1 MIKKQIWQY
10 AIIPIFMV
18 SCTGSDDVLLPEHD
32 TNNEVIDKITISIQ
46 DYRYENET
54 RGITYT
60 GDSTPFAWTEKDTV
74 GIYPDRGDQ
83 MAFSMAA
90 GVGTNTAN
98 IDGGA
103 WGLKSDAWYAA
114 YSPFNRKNFF
124 NDREHIQLDYIGQVE
139 TGIANADHLGAYDF
153 QAANDTRRSEEGTL
167 NFMLERLNCILIL
180 RLTVPQPGTYSEIRL
195 TADDEVFT
203 TQAQLA
209 LGKEYV
215 YTPIKKQKTLSLGLK
230 DVTTTTSNQVADFL
244 IMMAPVD
251 LTGKTYTVSLIGA
264 NGYVYKGTKTP
275 TKAYE
280 AGAATRT
287 AITLK
292 LDEGSNIGM
301 GGEFTTEESEM

>member
-1 MIKKQIWQY
+1 MTKKQKGLW
-10 AIIPIFMV
+10 ALVPILMM
-18 SCTGSDDVLLPEHD
+18 SCTGSDEPLLSVQTSSD
-32 TNNEVIDKITISIQ
+32 GVISKITVSAQ
-46 DYRYENET
+46 DYRHENET

-60 GDSTPFAWTEKDTV
+60 GSSTPFAWTEKDTV
-74 GIYPDRGDQ
+74 GIYPDKGDQ

-90 GVGTNTAN
+90 GVGTSTAN

-124 NDREHIQLDYIGQVE
+124 NDREHILLDYTGQVE

-167 NFMLERLNCILIL
+167 NFMLERLNSILIL
-180 RLTVPQPGTYSEIRL
+180 RLTVPQPGTYTEIRL

-209 LGKEYV
+209 LGENYV
-215 YTPIKKQKTLSLGLK
+215 FKPIKKQKTVTLGLK
-230 DVTTTTSNQVADFL
+230 DVTTTETNQVADFL
-244 IMMAPVD
+244 MMLAPVD